1 MRLGR
6 AARKQLGVLIAGATS
21 LKGDFFRSV
30 AFRYFHPEDVISGDG
45 TRLHGGRFVPV
56 GVRAVYASLEE
67 ETAQREVTSRKSALG
82 GRSQISVGEYPRMT
96 YVLSVATNR
105 NLDLAATLPSEL
117 ANVVRRCLRGP
128 GYSVSQ
134 ELAASWIS
142 EGIDSVVFPSATG
155 TGRNVAVYLANAT
168 AGSVVVRNRAEVL
181 GGPSPTT
188 CGKAWPVAVR
198 F

>member
-1 MRLGR
+1 LRLGR
-6 AARKQLGVLIAGATS
+6 AARKQLAVLIAGATS

-30 AFRYFHPEDVISGDG
+30 AFRYFHPDDVISGDG
-45 TRLHGGRFVPV
+45 TRLHGGRFVPL

-67 ETAQREVTSRKSALG
+67 ETALREVTSRKSALG

-117 ANVVRRCLRGP
+117 ANIVRLCLRRP
-128 GYSVSQ
+128 GYHASQ
-134 ELAASWIS
+134 ELAAIWIS
-142 EGIDSVVFPSATG
+142 EDIESVVFPSATG
-155 TGRNVAVYLANAT
+155 VGRNVAVYLANAA

-181 GGPSPTT
+181 AALRRPRS
-188 CGKAWPVAVR
+188 GKRDP
-198 F
+198 

>member
-30 AFRYFHPEDVISGDG
+30 AFRYFHPDDVISGEG

-67 ETAQREVTSRKSALG
+67 ETALREVTSRKSALG
-82 GRSQISVGEYPRMT
+82 GQSQISVGEYPRMT
-96 YVLSVATNR
+96 L
-105 NLDLAATLPSEL
+105 
-117 ANVVRRCLRGP
+117 
-128 GYSVSQ
+128 
-134 ELAASWIS
+134 
-142 EGIDSVVFPSATG
+142 
-155 TGRNVAVYLANAT
+155 T
-168 AGSVVVRNRAEVL
+168 AH
-181 GGPSPTT
+181 
-188 CGKAWPVAVR
+188 